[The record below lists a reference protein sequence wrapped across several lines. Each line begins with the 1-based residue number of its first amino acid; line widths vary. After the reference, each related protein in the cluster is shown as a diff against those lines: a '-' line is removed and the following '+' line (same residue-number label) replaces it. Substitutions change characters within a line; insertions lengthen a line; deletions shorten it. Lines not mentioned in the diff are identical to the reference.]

1 MPRNPSLEAH
11 HFEALGTNCSLFAVG
26 LSRGRLLEG
35 EGWVRRLG
43 ARLTRFSP
51 ESELSRLNAASGRW
65 VDVSSETEKLLRE
78 SLRAFEL
85 SGGLVNIAVLPSML
99 AIGYTR
105 PLSEGYTVATLGKV
119 RPLPP
124 LPSALTVRRGGAR
137 LEPGCGIDLGGVA
150 KGWMADRLR
159 ERLGPNSLANLGG
172 DLSAGG
178 PGPSGDGWPVGL
190 GGVTV
195 VLRDHGAATSSV
207 RRRRWAALHHLI
219 NPHTGLPAAT
229 GLEEVSVVA
238 RTGFEAEVVAKT
250 ALLGGPDVARAY
262 CATHALAWWLS
273 PAPSGAPPPLPLP
286 TERGGPLSSPRSI

>member
-1 MPRNPSLEAH
+1 MPRNPPLESH
-11 HFEALGTNCSLFAVG
+11 HFEALGTSCSLFAVG
-26 LSRGRLLEG
+26 LSRDRLVEG
-35 EGWVRRLG
+35 EFWVRRLG

-51 ESELSRLNAASGRW
+51 ESELSRLNAAEGRW
-65 VDVSSETEKLLRE
+65 VDVSAETEELLRE

-105 PLSEGYTVATLGKV
+105 SMSEGSTAACLGRV
-119 RPLPP
+119 RPLPS
-124 LPSALTVRRGGAR
+124 LPNVLSVRRGGAR

-159 ERLGPNSLANLGG
+159 ERLGANVVANLGG

-178 PGPSGDGWPVGL
+178 AGPTGDGWPVGL

-195 VLRDHGAATSSV
+195 LLRDHGAATSSV

-219 NPHTGLPAAT
+219 NPRTGLPADT

-238 RTGFEAEVVAKT
+238 HSGFEAEVVAKT
-250 ALLGGPDVARAY
+250 ALLAGPGVARAY

-273 PAPSGAPPPLPLP
+273 PAHGA
-286 TERGGPLSSPRSI
+286 EVA